1 MSVSLLVMPYLA
13 CACYAD
19 HSLLAIPSRFEDE
32 EEKEKAT
39 PPLIMVTPSTPTDC
53 DAPPLY
59 PAGRLPQHQNCWL
72 DEEIEI
78 DQTLKPVS
86 RWPWR
91 CLSTRTCRVLTIM
104 TVLALIALLHFVV
117 IRAVTNDD
125 YESK

>member
-1 MSVSLLVMPYLA
+1 MVRLLELLYATLSLF
-13 CACYAD
+13 AD

-39 PPLIMVTPSTPTDC
+39 PPMIMVTPSTPTES
-53 DAPPLY
+53 DAPLY

-91 CLSTRTCRVLTIM
+91 CLSTRTCRVFTLM
-104 TVLALIALLHFVV
+104 TVLALIALIHFVV
-117 IRAVTNDD
+117 IKAVTNDD
-125 YESK
+125 YAESK